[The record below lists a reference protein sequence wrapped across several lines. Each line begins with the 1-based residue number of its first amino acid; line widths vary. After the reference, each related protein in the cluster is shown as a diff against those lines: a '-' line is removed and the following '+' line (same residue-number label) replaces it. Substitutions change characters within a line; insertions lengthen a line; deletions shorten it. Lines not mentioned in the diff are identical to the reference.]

1 MVIVMRK
8 FLVVVWLTATLM
20 VSLSSCNKEKV
31 TVDDM
36 ILGTW
41 TLTSNPSCTWTFL
54 RESGSNI
61 TYGVEWDGKAF
72 IFVDSFSYPITSYY
86 HIDNNT
92 LKLFSRENSYQVGH
106 NYLADS
112 DISGPYIEDS
122 FLSID
127 NISKDILQLSG
138 NIRIYEMIRLDDHT
152 FTRDNNNVVV
162 PIFYEFRK
170 SN

>member
-1 MVIVMRK
+1 MRK
-8 FLVVVWLTATLM
+8 ILVVVWLTAMLI
-20 VSLSSCNKEKV
+20 VSLFSCDKEKD
-31 TVDDM
+31 TVNDM

-54 RESGSNI
+54 RGGGSNI

-72 IFVDSFSYPITSYY
+72 IFVDSFSNPITSYY
-86 HIDNNT
+86 HIENNT
-92 LKLFSRENSYQVGH
+92 LKLFSRTNSYQVGS
-106 NYLADS
+106 NYWSDS

-138 NIRIYEMIRLDDHT
+138 SIRIYEMIRVDDHT
-152 FTRDNNNVVV
+152 FIRDNNNVVV
-162 PIFYEFRK
+162 TISYEFRK